1 MDIRISKI
9 QESERNAIDKYY
21 GIGALHRPAAKY
33 RAEHW
38 EEGIESFGYGFSE
51 IEAVNNLLESMEL
64 QKMRE

>member
-21 GIGALHRPAAKY
+21 GVGALHRPAAKY

-38 EEGIESFGYGFSE
+38 HEGIESFGYGFSE
-51 IEAVNNLLESMEL
+51 IEAVNNLLETTNLKQIME
-64 QKMRE
+64 